1 MNRPTARPRTAC
13 TARHACSAC
22 TARHACIACAAR
34 PRRAAFAARTTG
46 SVRPRRAARML
57 RMVLVVLL
65 GVSAACGIPADDAP
79 RSISEDKAPG
89 TMGTGPEVTTDGQ
102 TLRAELYFTR
112 FDGRRD
118 NLVPIKRRVP
128 TGGSSST
135 PTPATVL
142 EALLAGVAEDE
153 SALNVVT
160 KIPADTGLA
169 SQPRLDGG
177 ILTVDLTEAINGV
190 QGDGARLAYGQMVC
204 TVAALDEV
212 ESVLFT
218 VEGEPVPPP
227 TGDGDTTNVP
237 LTCASYAPL
246 LEALAD

>member
-1 MNRPTARPRTAC
+1 MTRPPARPRPD
-13 TARHACSAC
+13 RWG
-22 TARHACIACAAR
+22 RL
-34 PRRAAFAARTTG
+34 
-46 SVRPRRAARML
+46 V
-57 RMVLVVLL
+57 VVVLL
-65 GVSAACGIPADDAP
+65 GVSAACGIPADDGP
-79 RSISEDKAPG
+79 RSISDDKTPG
-89 TMGTGPEVTTDGQ
+89 TMGDGPEVAADGQ
-102 TLRAELYFTR
+102 TLQAELYFTR
-112 FDGRRD
+112 FDGRHH

-142 EALLAGVAEDE
+142 EALLSGVGEDA
-153 SALNVVT
+153 SALDVVT

-169 SQPRLDGG
+169 SQPELKDG

-190 QGDGARLAYGQMVC
+190 QSDGARLAYGQMVC

-218 VEGEPVPPP
+218 VEGQPVPPP

-237 LTCASYAPL
+237 LTCASYASL
-246 LEALAD
+246 LEAPAD